1 MALNIPK
8 LVQNAV
14 RIVEDVAGSV
24 RVVADHIQI
33 IGQNQY
39 GPIYSTTPVQFEAMM
54 DLKSELVIGQDN
66 AEKVSSAIFYF
77 FEPYLIKERERLLVN
92 GITYTVIKVGGLVD
106 PTTKL
111 PYNPTVWTRGSY

>member
-1 MALNIPK
+1 MPLNIPK
-8 LVQNAV
+8 LVQGAV
-14 RIVEDVAGSV
+14 KLIESNVGSA
-24 RVVADHIQI
+24 RVLAAHYKI

-39 GPIYSTTPVQFEAMM
+39 GPIFSTTPVTAEAMM
-54 DLKSELVIGQDN
+54 DLKSELVIGTDN

-77 FEPYLIKERERLLVN
+77 FEPYMVREREKFIVN

-106 PTTKL
+106 PTTQL